1 MFAYILRAQGP
12 TTERE
17 AELFRRFKETP
28 GLIHAYSLQAED
40 NSNESLAIAIWE
52 SREAAEQY
60 LNASA
65 LRREVDQ
72 AMPTVTR
79 TLYTVLD
86 SK

>member
-1 MFAYILRAQGP
+1 MFAYILRAQSP

-17 AELFRRFKETP
+17 AEFFRRFKETP

-40 NSNESLAIAIWE
+40 NSNESLAVAIWE

-60 LNASA
+60 LKTSA
-65 LRREVDQ
+65 LRRQVDQ

-79 TLYTVLD
+79 TMYTILD